1 VAFSFSDFN
10 AALFQPRKGQVFSF
24 QSEAGELV
32 RLELLEVTTYQGSGV
47 PGLRAEPFTLV
58 FRSVDFEPCPMSV
71 LRIQPPA
78 GSQPGAVYYEA
89 VFN

>member
-1 VAFSFSDFN
+1 
-10 AALFQPRKGQVFSF
+10 VFSF
-24 QSEAGELV
+24 QSEAGEPV

-58 FRSVDFEPCPMSV
+58 FRSVDGRTLDASLPLLQHPDFEPCPMSV